1 LYCILEKYENHPDY
15 IRAVSIPTEALPPKV
30 KTFKEFLNDI
40 LYSKLVQLEVLMQW
54 YLDATKKQ

>member
-15 IRAVSIPTEALPPKV
+15 IRAVSIPTEAIPPKV

-40 LYSKLVQLEVLMQW
+40 LYSKLVQLEVLM
-54 YLDATKKQ
+54 